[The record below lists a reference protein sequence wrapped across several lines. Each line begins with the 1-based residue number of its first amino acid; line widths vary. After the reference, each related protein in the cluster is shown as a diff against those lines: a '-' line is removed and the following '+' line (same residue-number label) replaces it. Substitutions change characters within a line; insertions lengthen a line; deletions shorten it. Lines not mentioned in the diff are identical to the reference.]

1 VVTQIERIIV
11 GIHEDRTKLN
21 RLSEAASERIR
32 ETYSI
37 RRYLTAVESSYV
49 TAFAANVRDAG

>member
-1 VVTQIERIIV
+1 
-11 GIHEDRTKLN
+11 
-21 RLSEAASERIR
+21 LSEAASERIR
-32 ETYSI
+32 ATYSI